1 MSVATWHLRPGAPL
15 VGASANGPR
24 SSWPALQAVRS
35 RHAGLHH
42 PARAGPSQRCIV
54 HRANRE
60 AWPWTG
66 HLGKDTRKI
75 NMTIVYKVVRK
86 CGEKLVSVA
95 ADEPPYMLIYS
106 TDEWTYPTLGRILA
120 FDTWQAAV
128 FFRVQYMHQ
137 LC

>member
-1 MSVATWHLRPGAPL
+1 
-15 VGASANGPR
+15 
-24 SSWPALQAVRS
+24 
-35 RHAGLHH
+35 
-42 PARAGPSQRCIV
+42 
-54 HRANRE
+54 
-60 AWPWTG
+60 
-66 HLGKDTRKI
+66 
-75 NMTIVYKVVRK
+75 MTIVYKVVRK

-137 LC
+137 VWVAKADDPQPVGRLAHWYDTDIFASLWEDNKWQEFLPNRISFTPWDVPPVGTVACTRLKLLEQVLEEPIP